1 MGKEL
6 QLEYVRTIF
15 REITFD
21 YIFGFYS
28 IPPPFSKKKDNEKEL
43 FMPEKKEKQ

>member
-1 MGKEL
+1 MEKEL

-15 REITFD
+15 REVTVD

-28 IPPPFSKKKDNEKEL
+28 IPLAFSKKKYMIMKKNY
-43 FMPEKKEKQ
+43 EKKEKQ